1 METFLNRYRNVT
13 VLLLVIFAQLVLL
26 AVQVKNDQD
35 VRMIRVWT
43 VSAVT
48 PAARV
53 IEWLRGGS
61 IGFVRDYILLHD
73 THQENQRLETEVG
86 RLKLE
91 NDFLR
96 NELNTADRAKAL
108 ALFQTHTPSKTLA
121 ANVIGTGAGTNS
133 KVVFVDRGSIAGVER
148 GMAVVTPDGIVGKV
162 IASYPTASQVLLIT
176 DPDFAAGVI
185 SQKTMVR
192 GTLKGQG
199 TPMCKVDYV
208 PAEEKLQ
215 VGDWFYTSGDDRV
228 FPRGLPVGVIK
239 VVRPGQPFQE
249 IYVEP
254 SGMQRGLEDVLIIL
268 EGAHQAIP
276 TEPLVSQ
283 PVYIAPPVPQSPDA
297 QAAAPQPGAGTEADK
312 LRVQYK
318 AIGDAQNHKF
328 GEGGVGEKPAN
339 FNLKPPPATVG
350 QALPPANGAPRPPVP
365 NPQSQTPANSAP
377 RAAAPNPQPPAPSP
391 QSRGASPQSPA
402 PNPQSPTSGPRPQT
416 PAQQAPAQ
424 QPPALP
430 KDDVAQRPHSE

>member
-48 PAARV
+48 PAARIV
-53 IEWLRGGS
+53 EWLRGGS
-61 IGFVRDYILLHD
+61 TGFVRDYILLHD
-73 THQENQRLETEVG
+73 TQETNRRLQTEVD
-86 RLKLE
+86 RLKIE
-91 NDFLR
+91 NNFLR

-108 ALFQTHTPSKTLA
+108 SLFQAHTPSRTLA

-133 KVVFVDRGSIAGVER
+133 KVVFVDRGSTAGVER
-148 GMAVVTPDGIVGKV
+148 GMAVVAPDGIVGKV
-162 IASYPTASQVLLIT
+162 IASYPTASEVLLIT

-208 PAEEKLQ
+208 PSEEKLQ
-215 VGDWFYTSGDDRV
+215 VGDWLYTSGDDRV
-228 FPRGLPVGVIK
+228 FPRGLPVGVVKI
-239 VVRPGQPFQE
+239 VRPGQPFQE

-254 SGMQRGLEDVLIIL
+254 SGIQHGLEDVLIVI
-268 EGAHQAIP
+268 EGVHQVIP
-276 TEPLVSQ
+276 NEPPPNQ
-283 PVYIAPPVPQSPDA
+283 PVYIAPPTPNPEL
-297 QAAAPQPGAGTEADK
+297 QAAAPTPPSGTEADK
-312 LRVQYK
+312 LRAQYK

-328 GEGGVGEKPAN
+328 GESGVGEKPIN
-339 FNLKPPPATVG
+339 LNLKPPPVAQTQGSAPQGPGARSQEPGKTSLPAGSLPAPNPKPPTTATAPASPTAV
-350 QALPPANGAPRPPVP
+350 PPAPGPRPP
-365 NPQSQTPANSAP
+365 TSAK
-377 RAAAPNPQPPAPSP
+377 QPPAP
-391 QSRGASPQSPA
+391 A
-402 PNPQSPTSGPRPQT
+402 GP
-416 PAQQAPAQ
+416 
-424 QPPALP
+424 PPP
-430 KDDVAQRPHSE
+430 VTDDVSQRPHSE